1 MTATGRSWSRRDGRL
16 ARSGRAS
23 PPSGLGDRRDDGEW
37 GALGPGRTLADAGR
51 RRGRR
56 AAARCAG
63 HAAATRSETGSWS
76 ARRRYPKVD
85 PQSLGDLP
93 VSVADRPPGANGPHG
108 RGPRGSLSIS
118 STEVL
123 RQGAYGPQLRRGT
136 GVGALSSSVHVAP
149 WSPATRD
156 AATAIAAGGAR
167 GSMNSDRPKVLGQ
180 VTYGPFLKRVA
191 CTHHKDVGKPAG
203 GSARAAPA
211 RSGSRSRRRRSRARG
226 SRPSPRSSPRPG
238 GRSGP
243 GRSPRSR

>member
-16 ARSGRAS
+16 ARSGHAS

-37 GALGPGRTLADAGR
+37 GALGPGRTLADASR

-56 AAARCAG
+56 MAARRAR
-63 HAAATRSETGSWS
+63 HAAADRRDTGSWL
-76 ARRRYPKVD
+76 RRYRHPKAD
-85 PQSLGDLP
+85 PQSPGDLP
-93 VSVADRPPGANGPHG
+93 VSVADRPPGASGPHG

-123 RQGAYGPQLRRGT
+123 RQDAYGPQLRPGT

-167 GSMNSDRPKVLGQ
+167 RRRLGCDRGVGRPELRVCRGTR
-180 VTYGPFLKRVA
+180 VEGPQEGAQRGGGAEGRRL
-191 CTHHKDVGKPAG
+191 AG
-203 GSARAAPA
+203 PDRQRRRPVERPA
-211 RSGSRSRRRRSRARG
+211 RLSQFVL
-226 SRPSPRSSPRPG
+226 
-238 GRSGP
+238 
-243 GRSPRSR
+243 